1 MNLKKLFFVFGLCIV
16 STGFLVAGN
25 DAQEIEQS
33 NVERCEK
40 MRGLYKQTAGQYG
53 WPSC

>member
-1 MNLKKLFFVFGLCIV
+1 MTLKKLLFVFGLCIV

-25 DAQEIEQS
+25 DAQEIEQA
-33 NVERCEK
+33 NQERCEK
-40 MRGLYKQTAGQYG
+40 MRTLYKQTGGDFG